1 MLGALVDL
9 FKFYKNIFK
18 GIGYIIRMSIKAIL
32 GISNLFKKKQPV
44 GK

>member
-18 GIGYIIRMSIKAIL
+18 GIGYIIKMGIKAVF
-32 GISNLFKKKQPV
+32 GIASLFRKKPSVEQ
-44 GK
+44 